1 MMKSIYNYFDF
12 PEVAEAHN
20 ITKDIEKIRI
30 QVKYEIQNEPCYA
43 DELDYYENVLP
54 WINEFNFTMLN
65 IEIPYILVC
74 NYYNKD
80 IPEYRETDLNKR
92 EYQEIDYINKY
103 YFNYF
108 SRICLFEIK
117 SNFERTIHIISNL
130 YNLGINYYEKDIIPR
145 VIRYLKANDEKLYK
159 YLIDMQTNPIYKEM
173 ENLRNQL
180 THSFSPLNTMSIPE
194 YHKNGLIV
202 YGVRQSKSST
212 EIKNIIEDSLKLLK
226 EYVDFLGKH
235 IEQFY
240 IKKFDRK

>member
-1 MMKSIYNYFDF
+1 
-12 PEVAEAHN
+12 
-20 ITKDIEKIRI
+20 
-30 QVKYEIQNEPCYA
+30 
-43 DELDYYENVLP
+43 
-54 WINEFNFTMLN
+54 MLN

-80 IPEYRETDLNKR
+80 IPEYREIDLNERK
-92 EYQEIDYINKY
+92 YQEIDYINKY

-130 YNLGINYYEKDIIPR
+130 YNLGINHYEKDIISR
-145 VIRYLKANDEKLYK
+145 VIKYLKTNDEKLYK
-159 YLIDMQTNPIYKEM
+159 YLIDIQTNPVYKEM
-173 ENLRNQL
+173 EDLRNQL
-180 THSFSPLNTMSIPE
+180 THSFSPLNSMSLPE
-194 YHKNGLIV
+194 YHKNGLV
-202 YGVRQSKSST
+202 LYGIRKSKSST

-240 IKKFDRK
+240 IEKFDRK

>member
-1 MMKSIYNYFDF
+1 MKSIYNYFDF
-12 PEVAEAHN
+12 PSVEKAHQ

-30 QVKYEIQNEPCYA
+30 QVKYEIQNEYAYA
-43 DELDYYENVLP
+43 DEFDYYENVLP

-74 NYYNKD
+74 NYYDKK
-80 IPEYRETDLNKR
+80 IPEYREVDLNEKK
-92 EYQEIDYINKY
+92 YQEIDYINKY

-130 YNLGINYYEKDIIPR
+130 YNLGINHYEKDIIPR
-145 VIRYLKANDEKLYK
+145 VIKYLKTNDKKIYK
-159 YLIDMQTNPIYKEM
+159 YLIDMQSNTVYKEM

-180 THSFSPLNTMSIPE
+180 THSFSPLNTMSLPE
-194 YHKNGLIV
+194 YHKNGLII

-212 EIKNIIEDSLKLLK
+212 EIKNIIEDSLELLK

-240 IKKFDRK
+240 IRKFNRK

>member
-1 MMKSIYNYFDF
+1 MKSIYNYFQF
-12 PEVAEAHN
+12 SEVEEAHK

-30 QVKYEIQNEPCYA
+30 QVKYEIQNDPCYG
-43 DELDYYENVLP
+43 DELDYYDNVLP

-74 NYYNKD
+74 NYYNKG
-80 IPEYRETDLNKR
+80 IPEYREVDLNEK

-130 YNLGINYYEKDIIPR
+130 YNLGINHYEKDIISR
-145 VIRYLKANDEKLYK
+145 VIKYLRTNDKKLYK
-159 YLIDMQTNPIYKEM
+159 YLIDIQSNPVYNEM

-180 THSFSPLNTMSIPE
+180 THSFSPLNTRSLPE
-194 YHKNGLIV
+194 YHKSGLIS

-212 EIKNIIEDSLKLLK
+212 EIKNVIESSLKLLK

-240 IKKFDRK
+240 IEKFDRK

>member
-1 MMKSIYNYFDF
+1 MQSIYNYFEF
-12 PEVAEAHN
+12 PKVEVAHH

-30 QVKYEIQNEPCYA
+30 QVKYEIQNNPCYG
-43 DELDYYENVLP
+43 DELDYYNNVLP

-80 IPEYRETDLNKR
+80 IPEYRETDFNER

-130 YNLGINYYEKDIIPR
+130 YNLGINHYEKDIISR
-145 VIRYLKANDEKLYK
+145 VIKYLKKNDKELYRYLMGIQSN
-159 YLIDMQTNPIYKEM
+159 QVYKEM
-173 ENLRNQL
+173 EDLRNQL
-180 THSFSPLNTMSIPE
+180 THSFSPLNTISIPI
-194 YHKNGLIV
+194 YNKYIV
-202 YGVRQSKSST
+202 TMGERKAKSSS
-212 EIKNIIEDSLKLLK
+212 EIKNIIEGSLELLK
-226 EYVDFLGKH
+226 EYTNFLGNH

-240 IKKFDRK
+240 IKKFNRK